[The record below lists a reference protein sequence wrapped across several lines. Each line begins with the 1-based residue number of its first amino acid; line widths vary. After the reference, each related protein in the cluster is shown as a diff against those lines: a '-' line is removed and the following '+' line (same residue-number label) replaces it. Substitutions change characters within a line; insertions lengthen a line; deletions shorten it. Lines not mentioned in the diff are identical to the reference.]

1 MAIVKMSKFDLY
13 SFDYDREKLLEDLQ
27 KFNYVHID
35 EKKVEDEN
43 QGVRN
48 LDNSEQIVST
58 SEKLTKVKWAI
69 DLLEK
74 YSEKHNKI
82 DELKQGKKTFRLDEL
97 TKKALDFDFDEHY
110 KELSSLDKQLTEL
123 DQNNQTLNQ
132 KKSELTPW
140 EKLDLDISK
149 IDDFE
154 RVKVVTG
161 TVSDKFIDQLKLN
174 TKDIEDIY
182 IEEISRN
189 LGFVYLLV
197 ICKDYEKAQ
206 DILRDNGFV
215 NINIKA
221 NGLVKDEIR
230 NIDEQIIANKKQYKE
245 IEDQIKSKTD
255 LTEQFK
261 IYHDYLENNSLK
273 EEATSKIKR
282 TDKIDIIEGYVPT
295 DKEKDFENVLQNSL
309 NNKYYLEMNPADKND
324 PNVPIILKNRGFAKA
339 FESITGMYS
348 LPKYNEVDPTP
359 LLAPFYCFFSGM
371 MIGDLGYGLIVFLA
385 ILVALKI
392 FNLDEK
398 KKQFLKFFMF
408 ISIASMFWGYI
419 YGSLFGGIIPMT
431 PIIDTSKNAMTLIV
445 LCLIFAFIH
454 LFFALGIKAYM
465 LIRDHKPLD
474 AFYDVG
480 LWYLIIISILIL
492 LSGNLLGLP
501 AMAMT
506 VAKWIAIASAVG
518 IVLTAG
524 RDAKSIGGKLGSGL
538 YSLYGISGWIGDF
551 VSYMRLMALGLSG
564 AYIAVAINMIV
575 KMMAGSSIIGF
586 IFGLIV
592 FVVFQ
597 AFNAFLSYLSA
608 YVHSARLI
616 FVEMFNKFYE
626 GGGVPFKKLIT
637 ESEYFNITN
646 K

>member
-13 SFDYDREKLLEDLQ
+13 SFDYDREKLLKNLQ

-35 EKKVEDEN
+35 ENNVEDEN
-43 QGVRN
+43 SLLTK
-48 LDNSEQIVST
+48 LDNSENLVDI
-58 SEKLTKVKWAI
+58 SEKLTKTNWAI
-69 DLLEK
+69 NLLQKYAEK
-74 YSEKHNKI
+74 KNTFET
-82 DELKQGKKTFRLDEL
+82 LKEGKKTFKLEEINQ
-97 TKKALDFDFDEHY
+97 KALEFDFEVHY
-110 KELSSLDKQLTEL
+110 SELSSLDKQLNEL
-123 DQNNQTLNQ
+123 DQNNQMLNQ
-132 KKSELTPW
+132 KKSELIPW
-140 EKLDLDISK
+140 ENLDIDISK
-149 IDDFE
+149 IDDFD

-161 TVSDKFIDQLKLN
+161 TVSDKFIDQLKVN

-189 LGFVYLLV
+189 QGFVYLLV
-197 ICKDYEKAQ
+197 ISKNFESVQ
-206 DILRDNGFV
+206 DVLRDNGFV
-215 NINIKA
+215 NINIKSK
-221 NGLVKDEIR
+221 GFVKDEIKKIDD
-230 NIDEQIIANKKQYKE
+230 NIVTNKQKHEE
-245 IEDQIKSKTD
+245 IENQIKSKTN
-255 LTEQFK
+255 LIENFM

-273 EEATSKIKR
+273 EEATSKIKK
-282 TDKIDIIEGYVPT
+282 TDKIDIIEGYIPT
-295 DKEKDFENVLQNSL
+295 EKKADFEKVIVSSL
-309 NNKYYLEMNPADKND
+309 DSKYYLEINPADKDD
-324 PNVPIILKNRGFAKA
+324 PKVPIILKNKGFSKA
-339 FESITGMYS
+339 FENITGMYS

-385 ILVALKI
+385 IIFALKV

-408 ISIASMFWGYI
+408 ISITSMFWGFI
-419 YGSLFGGIIPMT
+419 YGSFFGGIVPMT
-431 PIIDTSKNAMTLIV
+431 PILDTSKNAMTLIV
-445 LCLIFAFIH
+445 LCLIFGFIH
-454 LFFALGIKAYM
+454 LFFGLGIKAYM
-465 LIRDHKPLD
+465 LIRDHKVMD

-480 LWYLIIISILIL
+480 LWYLIIVSLVVLLVGKSLSIPAI
-492 LSGNLLGLP
+492 GL
-501 AMAMT
+501 T
-506 VAKWIAIASAVG
+506 IAKWIAIASAVG

-524 RDAKSIGGKLGSGL
+524 RDAKSVGGKLGSGL
-538 YSLYGISGWIGDF
+538 YSLYGISSWIGDF

-575 KMMAGSSIIGF
+575 KMMASSSIIGF
-586 IFGLIV
+586 VFGLIV

-597 AFNAFLSYLSA
+597 GFNAFLSYLSA

>member
-43 QGVRN
+43 QGVKN

-82 DELKQGKKTFRLDEL
+82 DELKRGKKTFRLDEL

-140 EKLDLDISK
+140 ENLDLDISK

-161 TVSDKFIDQLKLN
+161 TISDKFIDQLKLN

-189 LGFVYLLV
+189 SGFVYLLV
-197 ICKDYEKAQ
+197 ICKNYEKAQ

-385 ILVALKI
+385 IIVALKI

-408 ISIASMFWGYI
+408 ISITSMFWGYI
-419 YGSLFGGIIPMT
+419 YGSFFGGIIPMT

-445 LCLIFAFIH
+445 LCLIFGFIH

-480 LWYLIIISILIL
+480 LWYLIIISILTL
-492 LSGNLLGLP
+492 LTGNLLGLP

-575 KMMAGSSIIGF
+575 KMMVGSSIIGF

>member
-110 KELSSLDKQLTEL
+110 KELSSLDKQLIEL

-140 EKLDLDISK
+140 ENLDLDISK
-149 IDDFE
+149 IDDFK

-189 LGFVYLLV
+189 SGFVYLLV
-197 ICKDYEKAQ
+197 IAKDYEKAQ

-215 NINIKA
+215 NINIKS
-221 NGLVKDEIR
+221 NGLVKDEIK
-230 NIDEQIIANKKQYKE
+230 NIDEQIIENKKHYKE
-245 IEDQIKSKTD
+245 IENQIKSKTD

-282 TDKIDIIEGYVPT
+282 TDKIDIIEGYIPS
-295 DKEKDFENVLQNSL
+295 DKEKDFENLLQNSL

-419 YGSLFGGIIPMT
+419 YGSFFGGIIPMT

-454 LFFALGIKAYM
+454 LFFALGIKAHM

-480 LWYLIIISILIL
+480 LWYLIIVSILVL
-492 LSGNLLGLP
+492 LIGKSLAFP
-501 AMAMT
+501 AIALT
-506 VAKWIAIASAVG
+506 IAKWIAIASAVG
-518 IVLTAG
+518 IILTAG
-524 RDAKSIGGKLGSGL
+524 RDAKSIGGRLGSGL

-586 IFGLIV
+586 IFGLII

-637 ESEYFNITN
+637 ESDYFNITN

>member
-82 DELKQGKKTFRLDEL
+82 DELKQGKKTFKLDEL

-140 EKLDLDISK
+140 EELDLDISK

-189 LGFVYLLV
+189 SGFVYLLV

-215 NINIKA
+215 NINIKSH
-221 NGLVKDEIR
+221 GLVKDEIR

-371 MIGDLGYGLIVFLA
+371 MIADLGYGLIVFLA
-385 ILVALKI
+385 IIVALKI

-419 YGSLFGGIIPMT
+419 YGSFFGGIIPMT

>member
-35 EKKVEDEN
+35 EKKVDDEN

-110 KELSSLDKQLTEL
+110 KELSSLDKRLTEL

-140 EKLDLDISK
+140 EELDLDISK

-189 LGFVYLLV
+189 SGFVYLLV
-197 ICKDYEKAQ
+197 IAKDYEKAQ

-385 ILVALKI
+385 IIVALKI

-419 YGSLFGGIIPMT
+419 YGSFFGGIIPMT

-501 AMAMT
+501 AVAMT

>member
-140 EKLDLDISK
+140 ENLDLDISK
-149 IDDFE
+149 IDDFK

-189 LGFVYLLV
+189 SGFVYLLV

-419 YGSLFGGIIPMT
+419 YGSFFGGIIPMT

-445 LCLIFAFIH
+445 LCLIFGFIH

-480 LWYLIIISILIL
+480 LWYLIIISILVL
-492 LSGNLLGLP
+492 LIGKTLALP
-501 AMAMT
+501 AVALT
-506 VAKWIAIASAVG
+506 IAKWIAIASAVG

>member
-140 EKLDLDISK
+140 ENLDLDISK
-149 IDDFE
+149 IDDFK

-371 MIGDLGYGLIVFLA
+371 MIGDLGYALIVFLA

-419 YGSLFGGIIPMT
+419 YGSFFGGIIPMT

-501 AMAMT
+501 AVAMT

>member
-140 EKLDLDISK
+140 ENLDLDISK
-149 IDDFE
+149 IDDFK

-189 LGFVYLLV
+189 SGFVYLLV

-419 YGSLFGGIIPMT
+419 YGSFFGGIIPMT

-445 LCLIFAFIH
+445 LCLIFGFIH

-474 AFYDVG
+474 AFYGVG
-480 LWYLIIISILIL
+480 LWYLIIISILVL
-492 LSGNLLGLP
+492 LIGKTLALP
-501 AMAMT
+501 AVALT
-506 VAKWIAIASAVG
+506 IAKWIAIASAVG

>member
-1 MAIVKMSKFDLY
+1 M
-13 SFDYDREKLLEDLQ
+13 
-27 KFNYVHID
+27 
-35 EKKVEDEN
+35 
-43 QGVRN
+43 
-48 LDNSEQIVST
+48 
-58 SEKLTKVKWAI
+58 
-69 DLLEK
+69 
-74 YSEKHNKI
+74 
-82 DELKQGKKTFRLDEL
+82 
-97 TKKALDFDFDEHY
+97 
-110 KELSSLDKQLTEL
+110 
-123 DQNNQTLNQ
+123 
-132 KKSELTPW
+132 
-140 EKLDLDISK
+140 
-149 IDDFE
+149 
-154 RVKVVTG
+154 
-161 TVSDKFIDQLKLN
+161 KLN

-189 LGFVYLLV
+189 SGFVYLLV
-197 ICKDYEKAQ
+197 IAKDYEKAQ

-215 NINIKA
+215 NINIKS
-221 NGLVKDEIR
+221 NGLVKDEIK
-230 NIDEQIIANKKQYKE
+230 NIDEQIIENKKHYKE
-245 IEDQIKSKTD
+245 IENQIKSKTD

-371 MIGDLGYGLIVFLA
+371 MIGDLGYGLIVFIA

-419 YGSLFGGIIPMT
+419 YGSFFGGIIPMT
-431 PIIDTSKNAMTLIV
+431 PIIDTSKNAMTLII
-445 LCLIFAFIH
+445 LCLIFGFIH

-465 LIRDHKPLD
+465 LVRDHKPLD

-480 LWYLIIISILIL
+480 LWYLIIISILVL
-492 LSGNLLGLP
+492 LIGKSLAFS
-501 AMAMT
+501 AMVLT
-506 VAKWIAIASAVG
+506 LAKWIAIASAVG
-518 IVLTAG
+518 IILTAG
-524 RDAKSIGGKLGSGL
+524 RDAGSIGGRLGSGL

-586 IFGLIV
+586 IFGLII

-637 ESEYFNITN
+637 ESDYFNITN

>member
-13 SFDYDREKLLEDLQ
+13 SFDYDREKLLKNLQ

-35 EKKVEDEN
+35 ENNVEDEN
-43 QGVRN
+43 SLLTK
-48 LDNSEQIVST
+48 LDNSENLVDI
-58 SEKLTKVKWAI
+58 SEKLTKTNWAI
-69 DLLEK
+69 NLLQKYAEK
-74 YSEKHNKI
+74 KNTFEA
-82 DELKQGKKTFRLDEL
+82 LKEGKKTFKLEEINQ
-97 TKKALDFDFDEHY
+97 KALAFDFEAHY
-110 KELSSLDKQLTEL
+110 SELSSLDKQLNEL
-123 DQNNQTLNQ
+123 EQNNQMLNQ
-132 KKSELTPW
+132 KKSELIPW
-140 EKLDLDISK
+140 ENLDIDISK
-149 IDDFE
+149 IDDFD

-161 TVSDKFIDQLKLN
+161 TVSDKFIDQLKVN

-189 LGFVYLLV
+189 QGFVYLLV
-197 ICKDYEKAQ
+197 ISKNFESVQ
-206 DILRDNGFV
+206 DVLRDNGFV
-215 NINIKA
+215 NINIKSK
-221 NGLVKDEIR
+221 GFVKDEIK
-230 NIDEQIIANKKQYKE
+230 NIDDNIVTNKQKHEE
-245 IEDQIKSKTD
+245 IENQIKSKTN
-255 LTEQFK
+255 LIENFM

-273 EEATSKIKR
+273 EEATSKIKK
-282 TDKIDIIEGYVPT
+282 TDKIDIIEGYIPT
-295 DKEKDFENVLQNSL
+295 EKKADFEKVIVNSL
-309 NNKYYLEMNPADKND
+309 DNKYYLEINPADKDD
-324 PNVPIILKNRGFAKA
+324 PKVPIILKNKGFSKA
-339 FESITGMYS
+339 FENITGMYS

-385 ILVALKI
+385 IIFALKV

-408 ISIASMFWGYI
+408 ISITSMFWGFI
-419 YGSLFGGIIPMT
+419 YGSFFGGIVPMT
-431 PIIDTSKNAMTLIV
+431 PILDTSKNAMTLIV
-445 LCLIFAFIH
+445 LCLIFGFIH
-454 LFFALGIKAYM
+454 LFFGLGIKAYM
-465 LIRDHKPLD
+465 LIRDHKVMD

-480 LWYLIIISILIL
+480 LWYLIIVSLVVLLVGKSLSIPAI
-492 LSGNLLGLP
+492 GL
-501 AMAMT
+501 T
-506 VAKWIAIASAVG
+506 IAKWIAIASAVG

-524 RDAKSIGGKLGSGL
+524 RDAKSVGGKLGSGL
-538 YSLYGISGWIGDF
+538 YSLYGISSWIGDF

-575 KMMAGSSIIGF
+575 KMMASSSIIGF
-586 IFGLIV
+586 VFGLIV

-597 AFNAFLSYLSA
+597 GFNAFLSYLSA

>member
-1 MAIVKMSKFDLY
+1 RAS
-13 SFDYDREKLLEDLQ
+13 
-27 KFNYVHID
+27 
-35 EKKVEDEN
+35 
-43 QGVRN
+43 
-48 LDNSEQIVST
+48 
-58 SEKLTKVKWAI
+58 
-69 DLLEK
+69 
-74 YSEKHNKI
+74 
-82 DELKQGKKTFRLDEL
+82 
-97 TKKALDFDFDEHY
+97 
-110 KELSSLDKQLTEL
+110 
-123 DQNNQTLNQ
+123 
-132 KKSELTPW
+132 
-140 EKLDLDISK
+140 
-149 IDDFE
+149 
-154 RVKVVTG
+154 
-161 TVSDKFIDQLKLN
+161 
-174 TKDIEDIY
+174 
-182 IEEISRN
+182 
-189 LGFVYLLV
+189 
-197 ICKDYEKAQ
+197 
-206 DILRDNGFV
+206 
-215 NINIKA
+215 
-221 NGLVKDEIR
+221 
-230 NIDEQIIANKKQYKE
+230 
-245 IEDQIKSKTD
+245 
-255 LTEQFK
+255 QFK

-273 EEATSKIKR
+273 EEATSKIKK
-282 TDKIDIIEGYVPT
+282 TDKIDIIEGYIPS
-295 DKEKDFENVLQNSL
+295 DKEKDFENLLQNSL
-309 NNKYYLEMNPADKND
+309 NNKYYLEMKPADKDD

-385 ILVALKI
+385 ILVALKV

-419 YGSLFGGIIPMT
+419 YGSFFGGIVPMT

-445 LCLIFAFIH
+445 LCLIFGFIH

-480 LWYLIIISILIL
+480 LWYLIIISILVL
-492 LSGNLLGLP
+492 LIGKSLALP
-501 AMAMT
+501 AMALT
-506 VAKWIAIASAVG
+506 IAKWIAIASAVG
-518 IVLTAG
+518 IILTAG

-575 KMMAGSSIIGF
+575 KMMAESSVIGF

>member
-13 SFDYDREKLLEDLQ
+13 SFDYDREKLLKNLQ

-35 EKKVEDEN
+35 ENNVEDEN
-43 QGVRN
+43 SLLTK
-48 LDNSEQIVST
+48 LDNSENLVDI
-58 SEKLTKVKWAI
+58 SEKLTKTNWAI
-69 DLLEK
+69 NLLQKYAEK
-74 YSEKHNKI
+74 KNTFEA
-82 DELKQGKKTFRLDEL
+82 LKEGKKTFKLEEINQ
-97 TKKALDFDFDEHY
+97 KALAFDFEAHY
-110 KELSSLDKQLTEL
+110 SELSSLDKQLNEL
-123 DQNNQTLNQ
+123 DQNNQMLNQ
-132 KKSELTPW
+132 KKSELIPW
-140 EKLDLDISK
+140 ENLDIDISK
-149 IDDFE
+149 IDDFD

-161 TVSDKFIDQLKLN
+161 TVSDKFIDQLKVN

-189 LGFVYLLV
+189 QGFVYLLV
-197 ICKDYEKAQ
+197 ISKNFESVQ
-206 DILRDNGFV
+206 DVLRDNGFV
-215 NINIKA
+215 NINIKSK
-221 NGLVKDEIR
+221 GFVKDEIK
-230 NIDEQIIANKKQYKE
+230 NIDDNIVTNKQKHEE
-245 IEDQIKSKTD
+245 IENQIKSKTN
-255 LTEQFK
+255 LIENFM

-273 EEATSKIKR
+273 EEATSKIKK
-282 TDKIDIIEGYVPT
+282 TDKIDIIEGYIPT
-295 DKEKDFENVLQNSL
+295 EKKADFEKVIVNSL
-309 NNKYYLEMNPADKND
+309 DNKYYLEINPADKDD
-324 PNVPIILKNRGFAKA
+324 PKVPIILKNKGFSKA
-339 FESITGMYS
+339 FENITGMYS

-385 ILVALKI
+385 IIFALKV

-408 ISIASMFWGYI
+408 ISITSMFWGFI
-419 YGSLFGGIIPMT
+419 YGSFFGGIVPMT
-431 PIIDTSKNAMTLIV
+431 PILDTSKNAMTLIV
-445 LCLIFAFIH
+445 LCLIFGFIH
-454 LFFALGIKAYM
+454 LFFGLGIKAYM
-465 LIRDHKPLD
+465 LIRDHKVMD

-480 LWYLIIISILIL
+480 LWYLIIVSLVVLLVGKSLSIPAI
-492 LSGNLLGLP
+492 GL
-501 AMAMT
+501 T
-506 VAKWIAIASAVG
+506 IAKWIAIASAVG

-524 RDAKSIGGKLGSGL
+524 RDAKSVGGKLGSGL
-538 YSLYGISGWIGDF
+538 YSLYGISSWIGDF

-575 KMMAGSSIIGF
+575 KMMASSSIIGF
-586 IFGLIV
+586 VFGLIV

-597 AFNAFLSYLSA
+597 GFNAFLSYLSA

>member
-13 SFDYDREKLLEDLQ
+13 SFDYDREKLLENLQ

-48 LDNSEQIVST
+48 LDNSEQIVSI

-110 KELSSLDKQLTEL
+110 KELSSLDKQLIEL

-132 KKSELTPW
+132 KKSELIPW
-140 EKLDLDISK
+140 ENLDLDISK
-149 IDDFE
+149 IDDFK

-189 LGFVYLLV
+189 SGFVYLLV
-197 ICKDYEKAQ
+197 IAKDYEKAQ

-215 NINIKA
+215 NINIKSH
-221 NGLVKDEIR
+221 GLVKDEIK
-230 NIDEQIIANKKQYKE
+230 NIDEQIIENKKHYKE

-282 TDKIDIIEGYVPT
+282 TDKIDIIEGYIPS
-295 DKEKDFENVLQNSL
+295 DKEKDFENLLQNSL

-398 KKQFLKFFMF
+398 KKQF
-408 ISIASMFWGYI
+408 
-419 YGSLFGGIIPMT
+419 
-431 PIIDTSKNAMTLIV
+431 
-445 LCLIFAFIH
+445 
-454 LFFALGIKAYM
+454 
-465 LIRDHKPLD
+465 
-474 AFYDVG
+474 
-480 LWYLIIISILIL
+480 
-492 LSGNLLGLP
+492 
-501 AMAMT
+501 
-506 VAKWIAIASAVG
+506 
-518 IVLTAG
+518 
-524 RDAKSIGGKLGSGL
+524 
-538 YSLYGISGWIGDF
+538 
-551 VSYMRLMALGLSG
+551 
-564 AYIAVAINMIV
+564 
-575 KMMAGSSIIGF
+575 
-586 IFGLIV
+586 
-592 FVVFQ
+592 
-597 AFNAFLSYLSA
+597 
-608 YVHSARLI
+608 
-616 FVEMFNKFYE
+616 
-626 GGGVPFKKLIT
+626 
-637 ESEYFNITN
+637 
-646 K
+646 

>member
-13 SFDYDREKLLEDLQ
+13 SFDYDRAKLLENLQ
-27 KFNYVHID
+27 KFNYVHIN
-35 EKKVEDEN
+35 EKKIEEEN
-43 QGVRN
+43 DYVTN
-48 LDNSEQIVST
+48 LDNSEQIVDI
-58 SEKLTKVKWAI
+58 SEKLTKTNWAI
-69 DLLEK
+69 NLLSRYIPKQSSIEA
-74 YSEKHNKI
+74 
-82 DELKQGKKTFRLDEL
+82 LKEGKKTFSLDEL
-97 TKKALDFDFDEHY
+97 TQKALDFDFETHY
-110 KELSSLDKQLTEL
+110 DELSSLDKKLTEI
-123 DQNNQTLNQ
+123 DQNNQSLNQ
-132 KKSELTPW
+132 KKLELLPW
-140 EKLDLDISK
+140 ESLDVDISK

-154 RVKVVTG
+154 RVKLITG

-174 TKDIEDIY
+174 TKDLEDIY
-182 IEEISRN
+182 IEEVSRN
-189 LGFVYLLV
+189 SGFVYLL
-197 ICKDYEKAQ
+197 IIAKDFEKAQ

-215 NINIKA
+215 RINIKSS
-221 NGLVKDEIR
+221 GFVKDEIK
-230 NIDEQIIANKKQYKE
+230 NIDAQISDNKSKYAE
-245 IEDQIKSKTD
+245 IENQIKSKTNLRED
-255 LTEQFK
+255 FM
-261 IYHDYLENNSLK
+261 IYHDYLENLNLK
-273 EEATSKIKR
+273 EEATSKIKK
-282 TDKIDIIEGYVPT
+282 TDKIDIIEGYIPT
-295 DKEKDFENVLQNSL
+295 DKKENFEKVLDRSL
-309 NNKYYLEMNPADKND
+309 NKKYYLEINPADKDD
-324 PNVPIILKNRGFAKA
+324 PDVPIILKNKGFSKA

-371 MIGDLGYGLIVFLA
+371 MIGDMGYGLVVLIA

-392 FNLDEK
+392 FKLDEN

-408 ISIASMFWGYI
+408 ISIASIFWGFI
-419 YGSLFGGIIPMT
+419 YGSFFGGIIPMT
-431 PIIDTSKNAMTLIV
+431 PILDTSKNAMTLIA
-445 LCLIFAFIH
+445 LCLIFGFIH

-465 LIRDHKPLD
+465 LIRDGKALD

-480 LWYLIIISILIL
+480 LWYLIIVSLIL
-492 LSGNLLGLP
+492 MILGKSLGFP
-501 AMAMT
+501 PIVGT
-506 VAKWIAIASAVG
+506 ITKWVAIVSAIG

-524 RDAKSIGGKLGSGL
+524 RNAGGVGARLGSGL
-538 YSLYGISGWIGDF
+538 YSLYGISSWIGDF

-575 KMMAGSSIIGF
+575 KMMSSTVVGF

-626 GGGVPFKKLIT
+626 GGGVPFKKFIT

>member
-74 YSEKHNKI
+74 FSEKHNKI

-140 EKLDLDISK
+140 EELDLDISK
-149 IDDFE
+149 IDDFK

-197 ICKDYEKAQ
+197 ICKDYVKAQ

-371 MIGDLGYGLIVFLA
+371 MIGDLGYGLIVFIA

-408 ISIASMFWGYI
+408 ISVASMFWGYI
-419 YGSLFGGIIPMT
+419 YGSFFGGIIPMT

-445 LCLIFAFIH
+445 LCLIFGFIH

-492 LSGNLLGLP
+492 LTGNLLGLP

>member
-140 EKLDLDISK
+140 EELDLDISK

-189 LGFVYLLV
+189 SGFVYLLV

-215 NINIKA
+215 NINIKSH
-221 NGLVKDEIR
+221 GLVKDEIR

-371 MIGDLGYGLIVFLA
+371 MIADLGYGLIVFLA
-385 ILVALKI
+385 IIVALKI

-419 YGSLFGGIIPMT
+419 YGSFFGGIIPMT